1 MPEFATDPPIPY
13 VPISE
18 QAVAVR
24 SAIDAARLSNDNSFG
39 GLQRLAIPGPFASD
53 AEANTN
59 GVPDDNLYYRSDGTV
74 RAASHLSLD
83 LAFALDKTLTAR
95 IGPTPTFTRAST
107 ATFVGSNGLIQS
119 AAIDTPRFDHDPSTG
134 ACKGLLI
141 EESRSNL
148 LLRSEEFGT
157 TWSPTNTTVS
167 PNQTVSPDG
176 QTTADKLVEDLAL
189 GVHQLTQAFIPVSG
203 TTYTASVFVKAA
215 GRGFAFVGFV
225 GGSMPTTF
233 VSIDLSTGAVTTA
246 IGTPIASS
254 STSMG
259 DGWWRVSI
267 TLASTGTLSSNF
279 DIRTSI
285 NGNWAD
291 RSYLGDGTSGI
302 FLWGAQL
309 EAGAFPTSYIP
320 TAATVPV
327 VRSADVCSITGG
339 DFSGFYNPSEGSFYV
354 KSFISAQSAATDP
367 FFLSFYSPSLN
378 EWGPR
383 IFSSKVQITQR
394 DGLQKDINAANFVVG
409 SVSAAA
415 TYNSLGSAAS
425 AYGLPAVGALAPNF
439 IGFNAL
445 DIGRRRGGA
454 FYTNGHIASIRYYR
468 KRLTNAKL
476 QALTAP

>member
-1 MPEFATDPPIPY
+1 MPDFTTLPIPY

-95 IGPTPTFTRAST
+95 IGPNPDFTRATT
-107 ATFVGSNGLIQS
+107 ATFIGSNGLIQS
-119 AAIDTPRFDHDPSTG
+119 AAIDSPRFDHDPITG
-134 ACKGLLI
+134 QCKGLLI
-141 EESRSNL
+141 EEQRANL
-148 LLRSEEFGT
+148 YSRSEELNDSIWAKIRSSINPNVTTAPNGT
-157 TWSPTNTTVS
+157 L
-167 PNQTVSPDG
+167 
-176 QTTADKLVEDLAL
+176 TADKLVEDTTDSNTHTL
-189 GVHQLTQAFIPVSG
+189 GLTATPPA
-203 TTYTASVFVKAA
+203 TAHTLSVFAKKGERTWIVLRLGGNNTFFNLDDGTIAA
-215 GRGFAFVGFV
+215 GSANSPTITDFGNGWYRCSVTSSAGTQ
-225 GGSMPTTF
+225 GSFQLATNSTT
-233 VSIDLSTGAVTTA
+233 
-246 IGTPIASS
+246 
-254 STSMG
+254 TSY
-259 DGWWRVSI
+259 
-267 TLASTGTLSSNF
+267 T
-279 DIRTSI
+279 
-285 NGNWAD
+285 
-291 RSYLGDGTSGI
+291 GDGTSGI

-309 EAGAFPTSYIP
+309 EAGSFPTSYIP

-327 VRSADVCSITGG
+327 VRSADVCSITGT
-339 DFSGFYNPSEGSFYV
+339 DFSEFYNQSEGSFYV

-367 FFLSFYSPSLN
+367 FFLSFYNLSLN
-378 EWGPR
+378 EWGAR

-394 DGLQKDINAANFVVG
+394 DGVQKDIDAANFVVG

-425 AYGLPAVGALAPNF
+425 AYGLPAVAGLAPNF

-445 DIGRRRGGA
+445 DIGRRRGGTLS
-454 FYTNGHIASIRYYR
+454 TNGHIASLRYYR
-468 KRLTNAKL
+468 KRLSNAKL
-476 QALTAP
+476 QALTTP